1 MSALSA
7 ALESSQAKAV
17 AALGKAYVRR
27 DDEPDDELFA
37 GLLHKIGLDDDV
49 AIQFL
54 LAAWS
59 VLREEK
65 APPPGEQARVLTANT
80 ANDPATDAQWKLVRD
95 LADRKGVPAPTGDLT
110 KDRASEAIE
119 RLKAGTY
126 KADDYSEPF

>member
-1 MSALSA
+1 MSALSQ

-49 AIQFL
+49 AIAFL

-65 APPPGEQARVLTANT
+65 APAPGEQSASLRTEAE
-80 ANDPATDAQWKLVRD
+80 ASDAQWNLIRK
-95 LADRKGVPAPTGDLT
+95 LADDKGTTAPVGPFT
-110 KDRASEAIE
+110 KSQASAVIDA
-119 RLKAGTY
+119 LQKGTY
-126 KADDYSEPF
+126 NADDYLPV